1 MRRYTFL
8 LAAVSLF
15 AVGCEDFN
23 LGEWDRF
30 REDFQYSYDVNP
42 GVRVYLE
49 TMNGSVEVT
58 SWEKDSIQIT
68 GTKRAGTESA
78 LKALRI
84 DVVASADAV
93 RIRTVAPSG
102 HRGSWGAS
110 YVLRV
115 PAKAV
120 LEQLDSSNGAIR
132 IEGVDGPAR
141 VRTSN
146 GSVKAFRVAGPLE
159 ARTSNASVEMNDIRS
174 GVTVIT
180 SNGSVRGSGLR
191 GPVDASSSNASINI
205 TLDSPEARRPVR
217 LNTSNGSVELAIAN
231 LRENDVRIGTSNSSI
246 TLRLPGG
253 IAGLL
258 KARTSNASIHSDF
271 DVSIRAGELKKNWLE
286 GTIGGG
292 GPVFDLTTSN
302 GSIRIVRM

>member
-8 LAAVSLF
+8 LAFLSFLVA
-15 AVGCEDFN
+15 GCEDFN
-23 LGEWDRF
+23 LGNWDRY

-42 GVRVYLE
+42 GVRLYLE

-58 SWEKDSIQIT
+58 SWEKNSVQIT

-84 DVVASADAV
+84 DVVASGDTV

-102 HRGSWGAS
+102 HRGSYGAN
-110 YVLRV
+110 YILRV
-115 PAKAV
+115 PSKAI
-120 LEQLDSSNGAIR
+120 LEQVDSSNGSVR

-146 GSVKAFRVAGPLE
+146 GSVKAYRIAGPLE

-174 GVTVIT
+174 AVNVIT
-180 SNGSVRGSGLR
+180 SNGSVRGTGLR
-191 GPVDASSSNASINI
+191 GPVDASSTNASINI
-205 TLDSPEARRPVR
+205 SLDTPESRRPVR
-217 LNTSNGSVELAIAN
+217 LNTTNGSVELAIAR
-231 LRENDVRIGTSNSSI
+231 LQDNDVRIGTSNSSI
-246 TLRLPGG
+246 TLRLPDGT
-253 IAGLL
+253 AGLV

-271 DVSIRAGELKKNWLE
+271 DVSIRAGEMRKNWLE
-286 GTIGGG
+286 GTIGSG

-302 GSIRIVRM
+302 GAIRIVRM